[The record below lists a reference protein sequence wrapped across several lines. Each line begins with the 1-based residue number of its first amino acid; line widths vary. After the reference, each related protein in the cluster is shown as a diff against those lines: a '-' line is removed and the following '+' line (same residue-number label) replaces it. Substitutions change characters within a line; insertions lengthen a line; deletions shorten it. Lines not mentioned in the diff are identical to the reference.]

1 VLTSIARAMNRYDFR
16 SPENRFLAQVVS
28 EYSDPVV
35 LQLFAQLRVLYTFPT
50 MNLETLKVGL
60 GTYFFY

>member
-1 VLTSIARAMNRYDFR
+1 MNRYDFR